1 VFLQGKRIYV
11 AGHRGL
17 AGGAVVRELQRQGHT
32 DLALRTHAELDLED
46 AAATLRFFEQVQPQ
60 VVFLCAAKVGGILAN
75 NSYPADFLFRNL
87 AIQQNVI
94 SAAHAVNVERL
105 VFLGSSCIYP
115 RECPQPIREEYL
127 LTGPLEATNRPYAL
141 AKIAGIEMCWS
152 LNRQHGRQ
160 FLAAM
165 PTNLYGPGDTYD
177 LANSH
182 VLPALMM
189 KMHAAKRRREATV
202 TVWGSGRPRRELLF
216 VDDLGRAVVFLANLD
231 PALYA
236 SLTSGDRCPLINVGT
251 GEDVSVAELAEAIAE
266 AVGYTGS
273 FSFDASKPDGTMRKV
288 LDISRLTELGW
299 APMTSLKEG
308 LAKTYADFLG
318 RHQQA

>member
-1 VFLQGKRIYV
+1 MFLQGKRIYV

-17 AGGAVVRELQRQGHT
+17 AGGAIVRELQRRGHT
-32 DLALRTHAELDLED
+32 DLVLRTHAELDLED
-46 AAATLRFFEQVQPQ
+46 RAATLRFFEQVRPE

-87 AIQQNVI
+87 AIEQNVI
-94 SAAHAVNVERL
+94 GAAHMADVERL
-105 VFLGSSCIYP
+105 IFLGSSCIYP

-189 KMHAAKRRREATV
+189 KMHAAKRRGEATV
-202 TVWGSGRPRRELLF
+202 PVWGSGRPRRELLF

-231 PALYA
+231 QPLYA
-236 SLTSGDRCPLINVGT
+236 GLTARDRCPLINVGT
-251 GEDVSVAELAEAIAE
+251 GEDVSIAELAEAIADV
-266 AVGYTGS
+266 VGYTGS
-273 FSFDASKPDGTMRKV
+273 FVFDMSKPDGTMRKV
-288 LDISRLTELGW
+288 LDISRLKDLGW
-299 APMTSLKEG
+299 APMTSLEEG
-308 LAKTYADFLG
+308 LAKTYAEFLA
-318 RHQQA
+318 RHPQK

>member
-1 VFLQGKRIYV
+1 MFLQGKRIYV

-17 AGGAVVRELQRQGHT
+17 AGGAIVRELQRGGHT
-32 DLALRTHAELDLED
+32 DLVLRTHAELDLED
-46 AAATLRFFEQVQPQ
+46 PAATLRFFEQVRPE

-87 AIQQNVI
+87 AIEQNVI
-94 SAAHAVNVERL
+94 GAAHMADVERL
-105 VFLGSSCIYP
+105 IFLGSSCIYP

-189 KMHAAKRRREATV
+189 KMHAAKRRGEVTV
-202 TVWGSGRPRRELLF
+202 PVWGSGRPRRELLF

-231 PALYA
+231 QPLYA
-236 SLTSGDRCPLINVGT
+236 GLTAHDRCPLINVGT
-251 GEDVSVAELAEAIAE
+251 GEDVSIAELAEAIADV
-266 AVGYTGS
+266 VGYTGS
-273 FSFDASKPDGTMRKV
+273 FVFDMSKPDGTMRKV
-288 LDISRLTELGW
+288 LDISRLKDLGW
-299 APMTSLKEG
+299 APMTSLEEG

-318 RHQQA
+318 RHRQA